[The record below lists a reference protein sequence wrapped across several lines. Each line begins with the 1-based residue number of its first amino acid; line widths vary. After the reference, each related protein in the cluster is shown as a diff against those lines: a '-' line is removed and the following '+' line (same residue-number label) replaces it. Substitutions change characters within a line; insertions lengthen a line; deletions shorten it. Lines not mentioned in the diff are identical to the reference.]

1 MLPNDEGLNAELER
15 MITAATPKLPAVS
28 QNELAYSAGVE
39 AGRHMVQ
46 RDTELKGGRNRWM
59 WMVSHA
65 ACALAASWVT
75 FAILPDAYRST
86 TPESPSSRAGNVAGL
101 AQKDLAQKD
110 RDNNTLPMTVHSV
123 DGILSPRTSPS
134 RFVEFIT
141 NRETDSLP
149 VSNSENEPILNSR
162 SIIF

>member
-1 MLPNDEGLNAELER
+1 MLPNDEDLNAELER
-15 MITAATPKLPAVS
+15 LMTAATPKLPAIS
-28 QNELAYSAGVE
+28 QNELAYSAGVA

-46 RDTELKGGRNRWM
+46 REPEMQGVGKRWI

-65 ACALAASWVT
+65 ACALAASWIT
-75 FAILPDAYRST
+75 FAFLPDACRST
-86 TPESPSSRAGNVAGL
+86 TTESPSSRVGNVAGL
-101 AQKDLAQKD
+101 AQKERESDMLHV
-110 RDNNTLPMTVHSV
+110 TVPSA

-149 VSNSENEPILNSR
+149 VSNSEREPILNSR